1 MTAQELI
8 NSTKPILSG
17 LSVKDDDST
26 LLTFL
31 NLAKNQLALETR
43 VWLDGE
49 EITMTTD
56 NAYTLTRTPIQILD
70 VYDDN
75 LQVRQRNSA
84 SYYGYFQTSPNT
96 IRVNN
101 VTSGLKLYLN
111 YYYTP
116 DDFALTDTVV
126 VPDSLLNAIQY
137 FIAHKAFESY
147 KSEKEILT
155 STEYYKK
162 FQASVL
168 SYLAKVDENT
178 DTILDVDMIYL
189 KGLV

>member
-49 EITMTTD
+49 EITMTTE

-75 LQVRQRNSA
+75 LQVRPRNSA

-96 IRVNN
+96 IRVHN
-101 VTSGLKLYLN
+101 VTSGLKLYIN

-116 DDFALTDTVV
+116 DDFELTDT
-126 VPDSLLNAIQY
+126 SRI
-137 FIAHKAFESY
+137 
-147 KSEKEILT
+147 
-155 STEYYKK
+155 
-162 FQASVL
+162 
-168 SYLAKVDENT
+168 
-178 DTILDVDMIYL
+178 
-189 KGLV
+189 